1 MRRLIRP
8 ITIQGKIRL
17 FSLMFYLA
25 TANVVFTQN
34 KPPTAVSRTLQTQN
48 FAADTKKTLKASINA
63 LQDLDYTIDVL
74 NSDVGL
80 ITASRTT
87 EQKKA
92 EVSSD
97 GVDPGPSSQNNKFD
111 EEIDAEEA
119 AKKEQAQ
126 TCVKIFG
133 VAVVAVFFVV
143 LLSAIFGD
151 KDDDDDDDD
160 DDRPSSSSSSSGWRR
175 SSRSSHSSNKTVNN
189 YYQDNSPKGPRIYRY
204 KVTINID
211 ESGPDNTNVRV
222 SASGELE
229 GNSAYGEYKF
239 SFRNVVNQMEDIP
252 FGWVRVSSAMTVK
265 KNIADFSIPLLAKT
279 ALSVGVGVN
288 SHSSTPRASVSM
300 VRDLLD
306 TDDLTAG
313 FDPNSLE
320 DELIDYLKENKIDNS
335 GTHLQ
340 LGLRFKILVIDS
352 HLNFRYNMTEDVYK
366 GEKGF
371 TEVQFKLGMA
381 F

>member
-25 TANVVFTQN
+25 ITNVVFTQN
-34 KPPTAVSRTLQTQN
+34 KPPAAVSRTLQTQN
-48 FAADTKKTLKASINA
+48 FAANTKKTLKASINA

-97 GVDPGPSSQNNKFD
+97 GVDLGPSTQNNKLE

-119 AKKEQAQ
+119 AKREQAQ

-160 DDRPSSSSSSSGWRR
+160 DDDRPSSSSSSSGWRR
-175 SSRSSHSSNKTVNN
+175 SNRSSHSNHKTVNN

-211 ESGPDNTNVRV
+211 ESGSDNTNVRV

-229 GNSAYGEYKF
+229 QDG
-239 SFRNVVNQMEDIP
+239 
-252 FGWVRVSSAMTVK
+252 
-265 KNIADFSIPLLAKT
+265 
-279 ALSVGVGVN
+279 
-288 SHSSTPRASVSM
+288 
-300 VRDLLD
+300 
-306 TDDLTAG
+306 
-313 FDPNSLE
+313 
-320 DELIDYLKENKIDNS
+320 
-335 GTHLQ
+335 
-340 LGLRFKILVIDS
+340 KILESGGIYEPE
-352 HLNFRYNMTEDVYK
+352 F
-366 GEKGF
+366 
-371 TEVQFKLGMA
+371 FKRFFASMNKSIFLDENLPA
-381 F
+381 N

>member
-1 MRRLIRP
+1 MKNLKIILLAGFIILP
-8 ITIQGKIRL
+8 QSVFGIVGFGLNVIQDG
-17 FSLMFYLA
+17 
-25 TANVVFTQN
+25 
-34 KPPTAVSRTLQTQN
+34 
-48 FAADTKKTLKASINA
+48 TKLGASSYTEGSGLSEVTVESYEMNA
-63 LQDLDYTIDVL
+63 LP
-74 NSDVGL
+74 VGL
-80 ITASRTT
+80 GGYI
-87 EQKKA
+87 
-92 EVSSD
+92 
-97 GVDPGPSSQNNKFD
+97 F
-111 EEIDAEEA
+111 ID
-119 AKKEQAQ
+119 
-126 TCVKIFG
+126 
-133 VAVVAVFFVV
+133 
-143 LLSAIFGD
+143 LL
-151 KDDDDDDDD
+151 
-160 DDRPSSSSSSSGWRR
+160 GW
-175 SSRSSHSSNKTVNN
+175 TV
-189 YYQDNSPKGPRIYRY
+189 
-204 KVTINID
+204 
-211 ESGPDNTNVRV
+211 
-222 SASGELE
+222 ELE
-229 GNSAYGEYKF
+229 GNGAYGEYNF

-252 FGWVRVSSAMTVK
+252 FAWARASSALTVK

-279 ALSVGVGVN
+279 ALSVGFGVN

-371 TEVQFKLGMA
+371 TEIQFKLGMA

>member
-8 ITIQGKIRL
+8 ITMQGKIRL
-17 FSLMFYLA
+17 FSLMFYLV
-25 TANVVFTQN
+25 TTNVVFTQN

-97 GVDPGPSSQNNKFD
+97 GVDLGPSTQNNKLE

-151 KDDDDDDDD
+151 KDNDDDDDDD

-175 SSRSSHSSNKTVNN
+175 SSRSSHSSHKTVNN

-211 ESGPDNTNVRV
+211 KSGPNNTNVRV

-229 GNSAYGEYKF
+229 QDG
-239 SFRNVVNQMEDIP
+239 
-252 FGWVRVSSAMTVK
+252 
-265 KNIADFSIPLLAKT
+265 
-279 ALSVGVGVN
+279 
-288 SHSSTPRASVSM
+288 
-300 VRDLLD
+300 
-306 TDDLTAG
+306 
-313 FDPNSLE
+313 
-320 DELIDYLKENKIDNS
+320 
-335 GTHLQ
+335 
-340 LGLRFKILVIDS
+340 KILESGGIYEPE
-352 HLNFRYNMTEDVYK
+352 F
-366 GEKGF
+366 
-371 TEVQFKLGMA
+371 FKRFFASMNKSIFLDENLPA
-381 F
+381 N